1 MKKKNRKKQF
11 LALVLALSL
20 GIMPVDS
27 SVFAASDFISDTQDN
42 NITDNTQD
50 FEAEGTDG
58 VGEVLASAI
67 SEENEN
73 SEERRLSANNIT
85 RLEIEDNTAV
95 VEFQTVTDAEL
106 VVSVYDEQQLQM
118 LASGNEYV
126 SEDDNTAEITISGDM
141 PQYFVATAYLLDEE
155 SHKPLCDSYTT
166 ELYRKNIQDLRN
178 STVDDYEPEKVLQL
192 EEGNEE
198 TNFAVF
204 NDQTVTAEEGTA
216 SNQLIDNGNG
226 TYTITNADSSFTG
239 LKVGD
244 TFSYRYSDGTVLLG
258 KVAAISVNG
267 TTVTIHKE
275 ANTDLEDYFDYVK
288 IEVDGSEGEWSVD
301 NSNLEDGVTAA
312 NTDTDVEMFADRA
325 ERVEGGGSIKYS
337 TSYNLYKKFGN
348 VKLTGSLKYSF
359 NFALDFYVTAKYQY
373 FSAKMDYT
381 TGISV
386 KVEGTLKLKEIPLG
400 RIQCTPVP
408 CVNVGFTPAFVV
420 EASGSVEWNGELKGS
435 IGGAYD
441 ANSGCKDL
449 ASRPTVNSK
458 LEIEGKLFVGLK
470 AAPFVSIISSDLC
483 KSTLSF
489 TGGAELS
496 AKKALYDTGKD
507 EIHTCKLCLQGE
519 INAKFTM
526 KLEVDIIKGVVNRK
540 RTWDLAKIKVKDFYY
555 SIDSG
560 EFGWSTCPHIAY
572 AVNVTVKDKDGKEI
586 EGTSILTVG
595 DRKTAEWVK
604 IVTPKGN
611 VDSVEATG
619 SKKTKIYLPNGSYV
633 VQAAQGEMK
642 GEANLTVHSRGTQ
655 VEVKLNKKTESGGTG
670 TGDQASGKDGNITWR
685 LAEDGTLYIEGQG
698 DMPDY
703 DGKRKCPWSEFEITK
718 VIVRKGITSIGDA
731 AFCECYYLTSVE
743 LPEGITSIGDMAFC
757 SCGNLTSIRLPE
769 GVTSIGGAAFC
780 ECYYLTSIE
789 LPKGVTS
796 IESSTFQNC
805 RRLTSIKLPKGIT
818 SIGAD
823 AFMYCFNLTSIELP
837 EKITSIGFCAF
848 ESCESLSNIKLPEN
862 VSEMGSSVFNQCTS
876 LKSIYFKGNKPGR
889 LEGTLGDNGEGCLYG
904 LSDVTIYYP
913 KNNSTWDGIKA
924 EELGGTN
931 IKWIA
936 YDPTTLSLASD
947 SIEIADEVDNPS
959 ANFSDNA
966 VNESEIEI
974 SEEDISAESEEN
986 QAIKPEIPD
995 QSEVSI
1001 EEEDES
1007 DALESEDVEITD
1019 QAIEPEIPDQSEVSI
1034 EEEDESDAFESE
1046 DVEITEF
1053 DPPTSNAQE
1062 ETKTGASMMFANL
1075 VPHSRYLFVM
1085 VKDENADNLLEA
1097 SNLLYI
1103 GQKAAD
1109 ETGTVSFRYMLRE
1122 NFESPVSKVFG
1133 AALKEISNTK
1143 VALSKTSYRYDGKA
1157 KTPSVRVQDGEY
1169 LLQAGTDY
1177 NVTYSNNVN
1186 VGKATVIIAGTG
1198 NYAGS
1203 ISVDFEIK
1211 KASNVIKAADIIK
1224 NVSGKAQTV
1233 KVNAKVNAGAKLTY
1247 SSNNK
1252 SVKVNA
1258 KGKVT
1263 IAKKFTGKAVITIT
1277 AAETNKYKKTSM
1289 HITVTVRP
1297 SGTSLSGLS
1306 NKSKGRVKVSWKRNK
1321 SVTGYRIQYSIDKKF
1336 KKAVK
1341 NVNVNKNKTTTVTLS
1356 KLKKGKTYYV
1366 RIATY
1371 KKVGEKVYSSWSKTK
1386 KIRIKN

>member
-11 LALVLALSL
+11 LALMLALSL

-27 SVFAASDFISDTQDN
+27 SAFAASDLISDTQDN

-50 FEAEGTDG
+50 FEVEGTDG

-67 SEENEN
+67 SEENKN
-73 SEERRLSANNIT
+73 SEERRLSADNIT
-85 RLEIEDNTAV
+85 GLEIEDNTAV

-106 VVSVYDEQQLQM
+106 VVAVYDEQQLQM

-155 SHKPLCDSYTT
+155 SHEPLCDAYTT
-166 ELYRKNIQDLRN
+166 ELYTKNIQDLRN

-226 TYTITNADSSFTG
+226 TYTITNADSSFTE
-239 LKVGD
+239 LKEGD

-267 TTVTIHKE
+267 TTVTIKKE
-275 ANTDLEDYFDYVK
+275 ADTDLEDYFDYVK
-288 IEVDGSEGEWSVD
+288 IETDSSQGEWSVD
-301 NSNLEDGVTAA
+301 NSNMEDGVTAA
-312 NTDTDVEMFADRA
+312 ETDTDAETFADRA
-325 ERVEGGGSIKYS
+325 ARIEGGGSLEYS
-337 TSYNLYKKFGN
+337 TSYNLYKKFDNDVKVTGN
-348 VKLTGSLKYSF
+348 LNYKFKF
-359 NFALDFYVTAKYQY
+359 KIDFYITAGYQY
-373 FSAKMDYT
+373 FSTKLEYT

-386 KVEGTLKLKEIPLG
+386 KVEGKLKLTDIPLG
-400 RIQCTPVP
+400 KIQWITPLL
-408 CVNVGFTPAFVV
+408 CVIVKFTPSFVV
-420 EASGSVEWNGELKGS
+420 EASGSLTWNGELKGS

-441 ANSGCKDL
+441 ANSGFKNL
-449 ASRPTVNSK
+449 ASRPTADSS

-470 AAPFVSIISSDLC
+470 AKPSISIISAELA
-483 KSTLSF
+483 LSF

-496 AKKALYDTGKD
+496 AKKAIYDTGKD

-526 KLEVDIIKGVVNRK
+526 ELEVDIIKGVVNRK
-540 RTWDLAKIKVKDFYY
+540 RTWDLPKIKAKDFYY
-555 SIDSG
+555 SIDRG

-572 AVNVTVKDKDGKEI
+572 AVNVTVKDKDGKETK
-586 EGTSILTVG
+586 GTSILTVG
-595 DRKTAEWVK
+595 DRKTAEQVK

-611 VDSVEATG
+611 VDSVEATD
-619 SKKTKIYLPNGSYV
+619 SKQTKIYLPNGSYV

-655 VEVKLNKKTESGGTG
+655 VEVKLNKKTGSGGTG

-685 LAEDGTLYIEGQG
+685 LTEDGTLYIEGKG

-703 DGKRKCPWSEFEITK
+703 YIVSSAFGNAPWSGLKINK
-718 VIVRKGITSIGDA
+718 AIVGKELTSIGNF
-731 AFCECYYLTSVE
+731 AFYGCSSLSSIEI
-743 LPEGITSIGDMAFC
+743 PEEVTSIGNGAFC
-757 SCGNLTSIRLPE
+757 GCSSLSSIEIPE
-769 GVTSIGGAAFC
+769 GVTSIGNSAFADC
-780 ECYYLTSIE
+780 SSLSSIE
-789 LPKGVTS
+789 IPEGVTS
-796 IESSTFQNC
+796 IGNGAFYGCSS
-805 RRLTSIKLPKGIT
+805 LSSIEIPEEVTSIENFAFAGCSSLSSIEIPEGVT
-818 SIGAD
+818 SIGNN
-823 AFMYCFNLTSIELP
+823 AFEYCSSLSSIEIP
-837 EKITSIGFCAF
+837 EGVTSIGRGAF
-848 ESCESLSNIKLPEN
+848 ADCSSLSSIEIPR
-862 VSEMGSSVFNQCTS
+862 SVFEIGNCVFRDCEL
-876 LKSIYFKGNKPGR
+876 LKSVYFKGNKPFMDKNEAFKEYFLTGF
-889 LEGTLGDNGEGCLYG
+889 
-904 LSDVTIYYP
+904 SDATIYYP
-913 KNNSTWDGIKA
+913 QNNSTWDGIES
-924 EELGGTN
+924 EELDGTN
-931 IKWIA
+931 IKWVA
-936 YDPTTLSLASD
+936 YDPTTLSLTSD
-947 SIEIADEVDNPS
+947 SIEIVDEADTQSSE
-959 ANFSDNA
+959 FTDNA

-974 SEEDISAESEEN
+974 LEKNISAESEEDLT
-986 QAIKPEIPD
+986 IEPETSD
-995 QSEVSI
+995 QNEMTI
-1001 EEEDES
+1001 EEED
-1007 DALESEDVEITD
+1007 
-1019 QAIEPEIPDQSEVSI
+1019 
-1034 EEEDESDAFESE
+1034 ESE

-1062 ETKTGASMMFANL
+1062 ETKTGASMMFSNL
-1075 VPHSRYLFVM
+1075 IPHSRYLFVM
-1085 VKDENADNLLEA
+1085 VKDENADKLLEA

-1133 AALKEISNTK
+1133 AALKEIRNMK
-1143 VALSKTSYRYDGKA
+1143 VALSETSYTYDGKA

-1177 NVTYSNNVN
+1177 TVTYSNNIN
-1186 VGKATVIIAGTG
+1186 VGKATVTITGTG
-1198 NYAGS
+1198 NYTGS
-1203 ISVDFEIK
+1203 ISVNFEIK
-1211 KASNVIKAADIIK
+1211 KASNVIKAAAIIK
-1224 NVSGKAQTV
+1224 NVSGKPQTV
-1233 KVNAKVNAGAKLTY
+1233 KINAKVNDGAKLTY

-1258 KGKVT
+1258 KGTVT

-1277 AAETNKYKKTSM
+1277 AAETGKYKKTST

-1306 NKSKGRVKVSWKRNK
+1306 NKSKGKVKVSWKRNK
-1321 SVTGYRIQYSIDKKF
+1321 AVTGYRIQYSTDKKF
-1336 KKAVK
+1336 KKGVK
-1341 NVNVNKNKTTTVTLS
+1341 NVNVNKNKTTTATLA

-1371 KKVGEKVYSSWSKTK
+1371 KKVGEKIYSSWSKAK

>member
-50 FEAEGTDG
+50 FEVEGTDG

-67 SEENEN
+67 SEENKN
-73 SEERRLSANNIT
+73 SEERRLSADNIT
-85 RLEIEDNTAV
+85 GLEIEDNTAV

-106 VVSVYDEQQLQM
+106 VVAVYDEQQLQM

-155 SHKPLCDSYTT
+155 SHEPLCDAYTT
-166 ELYRKNIQDLRN
+166 ELYTKNIQDLRN

-226 TYTITNADSSFTG
+226 TYTITNADSSFTE
-239 LKVGD
+239 LKEGD

-267 TTVTIHKE
+267 TTVTIQKE
-275 ANTDLEDYFDYVK
+275 ADTDLEDYFDYVK
-288 IEVDGSEGEWSVD
+288 IEADGSQGEWSVD

-312 NTDTDVEMFADRA
+312 ETDTDAETFADRA
-325 ERVEGGGSIKYS
+325 ARIEGGGSLEYS
-337 TSYNLYKKFGN
+337 TSYNLYKKFDNDVKVTGN
-348 VKLTGSLKYSF
+348 LNYKFKF
-359 NFALDFYVTAKYQY
+359 KIDFYITAGYQY
-373 FSAKMDYT
+373 FSTKLEYT

-386 KVEGTLKLKEIPLG
+386 KVEGKLKLTEIPLG
-400 RIQCTPVP
+400 KIRWITPLL
-408 CVNVGFTPAFVV
+408 CVIVKFTPSFVV
-420 EASGSVEWNGELKGS
+420 EASGSLTWKGELKGS

-441 ANSGCKDL
+441 ANSGFKNL
-449 ASRPTVNSK
+449 ALRPTADSS

-470 AAPFVSIISSDLC
+470 AKPSISIISAELA
-483 KSTLSF
+483 LSF

-496 AKKALYDTGKD
+496 AKKAIYDTGKD

-526 KLEVDIIKGVVNRK
+526 ELEVDIIKGVVNRK
-540 RTWDLAKIKVKDFYY
+540 RTWDLPKIKAKDFYY
-555 SIDSG
+555 SIDRG

-572 AVNVTVKDKDGKEI
+572 AVNVTVKDKDGKETK
-586 EGTSILTVG
+586 GTSILTVG
-595 DRKTAEWVK
+595 DRKTAEQVK

-655 VEVKLNKKTESGGTG
+655 VEIKLSKKTESGGTG
-670 TGDQASGKDGNITWR
+670 TGDQTSGKDGNITWR
-685 LAEDGTLYIEGQG
+685 LTEDGTLYIEGKG
-698 DMPDY
+698 DMPGY
-703 DGKRKCPWSEFEITK
+703 YNRKAPWSDLEINK
-718 VIVRKGITSIGDA
+718 AIVGKELTSIGNYAFKDCSSLSSIELPEGLTSIGDWV
-731 AFCECYYLTSVE
+731 FCDCSSLS
-743 LPEGITSIGDMAFC
+743 SIK
-757 SCGNLTSIRLPE
+757 LPE
-769 GVTSIGGAAFC
+769 GVTSIGHWAFC
-780 ECYYLTSIE
+780 DCSSLSSIKIPE
-789 LPKGVTS
+789 GVTS
-796 IESSTFQNC
+796 IGDGAFWGCSS
-805 RRLTSIKLPKGIT
+805 LSSIKLPEGVT
-818 SIGAD
+818 SIGPW
-823 AFMYCFNLTSIELP
+823 AFYRCSSLSSIEIP
-837 EKITSIGFCAF
+837 G
-848 ESCESLSNIKLPEN
+848 N
-862 VSEMGSSVFNQCTS
+862 VSEIGYCVFEGCEL
-876 LKSIYFKGNKPGR
+876 LKSVYFKGNKPFMDKNEDEDYKDKEYFLTGF
-889 LEGTLGDNGEGCLYG
+889 
-904 LSDVTIYYP
+904 SDATIYYP
-913 KNNSTWDGIKA
+913 QNNSTWDGIES

-931 IKWIA
+931 IKWVP
-936 YDPTTLSLASD
+936 YDPASLSTASAGTEAVD
-947 SIEIADEVDNPS
+947 DADLRLPESQTEETEFTDDINSFEVD
-959 ANFSDNA
+959 D
-966 VNESEIEI
+966 SEADIFV
-974 SEEDISAESEEN
+974 EEEEN
-986 QAIKPEIPD
+986 VGEVQDPASSPD
-995 QSEVSI
+995 QNEM
-1001 EEEDES
+1001 
-1007 DALESEDVEITD
+1007 T
-1019 QAIEPEIPDQSEVSI
+1019 I
-1034 EEEDESDAFESE
+1034 EEEDESDAFESD
-1046 DVEITEF
+1046 DVEITELA
-1053 DPPTSNAQE
+1053 PPTSNAQE
-1062 ETKTGASMMFANL
+1062 ETKTGASMMFSKL

-1103 GQKAAD
+1103 GEKAAD

-1133 AALKEISNTK
+1133 AALKEISNMK
-1143 VALSKTSYRYDGKA
+1143 VALSETSYTYDGKA
-1157 KTPSVRVQDGEY
+1157 KTPSVRVQDDGY

-1177 NVTYSNNVN
+1177 NVIYSNNRN
-1186 VGKATVIIAGTG
+1186 VGKATVTITGTG
-1198 NYAGS
+1198 NYTGS
-1203 ISVDFEIK
+1203 ISINFEIK
-1211 KASNVIKAADIIK
+1211 KASNVIKAAAIIK
-1224 NVSGKAQTV
+1224 NVSGKTQTV
-1233 KVNAKVNAGAKLTY
+1233 KINAKVNDGAKLTY

-1258 KGKVT
+1258 KGKIT
-1263 IAKKFTGKAVITIT
+1263 IARKFTGKAVITIT
-1277 AAETNKYKKTSM
+1277 AAETGKYKKTTT

-1297 SGTSLSGLS
+1297 NGTSLSGLS
-1306 NKSKGRVKVSWKRNK
+1306 NKSKGRAKVSWKRNK
-1321 SVTGYRIQYSIDKKF
+1321 AVTGYRIQYSTDKKF
-1336 KKAVK
+1336 KKGVK
-1341 NVNVNKNKTTTVTLS
+1341 NVNVNKNKTTTATLA

-1371 KKVGEKVYSSWSKTK
+1371 KKVGEKIYSSWSKAK
-1386 KIRIKN
+1386 KIRIKK

>member
-11 LALVLALSL
+11 LALMLALSL

-27 SVFAASDFISDTQDN
+27 SAFAASDLISDTQDN

-50 FEAEGTDG
+50 FEVEGTDG

-67 SEENEN
+67 SEENKN
-73 SEERRLSANNIT
+73 SEERRLSADNIT
-85 RLEIEDNTAV
+85 GLEIEDNTAV

-106 VVSVYDEQQLQM
+106 VVAVYDEQQLQM

-155 SHKPLCDSYTT
+155 SHEPLCDAYTT
-166 ELYRKNIQDLRN
+166 ELYTKNIQDLRN

-226 TYTITNADSSFTG
+226 TYTITNADSSFTE
-239 LKVGD
+239 LKEGD

-267 TTVTIHKE
+267 TTVTIKKE
-275 ANTDLEDYFDYVK
+275 ADTDLEDYFDYVK
-288 IEVDGSEGEWSVD
+288 IETDSSQGEWSVD
-301 NSNLEDGVTAA
+301 NSNMEDGVTAA
-312 NTDTDVEMFADRA
+312 ETDTDAETFADRA
-325 ERVEGGGSIKYS
+325 ARIEGGGSLEYS
-337 TSYNLYKKFGN
+337 TSYNLYKKFDNDVKVTGN
-348 VKLTGSLKYSF
+348 LNYKFKF
-359 NFALDFYVTAKYQY
+359 KIDFYITAGYQY
-373 FSAKMDYT
+373 FSTKLEYT

-386 KVEGTLKLKEIPLG
+386 KVEGKLKLTDIPLG
-400 RIQCTPVP
+400 KIQWITPLL
-408 CVNVGFTPAFVV
+408 CVIVKFTPSFVV
-420 EASGSVEWNGELKGS
+420 EASGSLTWNGELKGS

-441 ANSGCKDL
+441 ANSGFKNL
-449 ASRPTVNSK
+449 ASRPTADSS

-470 AAPFVSIISSDLC
+470 AKPSISIISAELA
-483 KSTLSF
+483 LSF

-496 AKKALYDTGKD
+496 AKKAIYDTGKD

-526 KLEVDIIKGVVNRK
+526 ELEVDIIKGVVNRK
-540 RTWDLAKIKVKDFYY
+540 RTWDLPKIKAKDFYY
-555 SIDSG
+555 SIDRG

-572 AVNVTVKDKDGKEI
+572 AVNVTVKDKDGKETK
-586 EGTSILTVG
+586 GTSILTVG
-595 DRKTAEWVK
+595 DRKTAEQVK

-611 VDSVEATG
+611 VDSVEATD
-619 SKKTKIYLPNGSYV
+619 SKQTKIYLPNGSYV

-655 VEVKLNKKTESGGTG
+655 VEVKLNKKTGSGGTG

-685 LAEDGTLYIEGQG
+685 LTEDGTLYIEGKG

-703 DGKRKCPWSEFEITK
+703 YIVSSAFGNAPWSGLKINK
-718 VIVRKGITSIGDA
+718 AIVGKELTSIGNF
-731 AFCECYYLTSVE
+731 AFYGCSSLS
-743 LPEGITSIGDMAFC
+743 SIE
-757 SCGNLTSIRLPE
+757 IPE
-769 GVTSIGGAAFC
+769 GVTSIGNGAFYGC
-780 ECYYLTSIE
+780 SSLSSIEIPEEVTSIE
-789 LPKGVTS
+789 NFAFAGCSSLSSIEIPEGVTS
-796 IESSTFQNC
+796 IGNNAFEYCSS
-805 RRLTSIKLPKGIT
+805 LSSIEIPEGVT
-818 SIGAD
+818 SIGRGAFAD
-823 AFMYCFNLTSIELP
+823 CSSLSSIEIP
-837 EKITSIGFCAF
+837 R
-848 ESCESLSNIKLPEN
+848 
-862 VSEMGSSVFNQCTS
+862 SVFEIGNCVFRDCEL
-876 LKSIYFKGNKPGR
+876 LKSVYFKGNKPFMDKNEAFKEYFLTGF
-889 LEGTLGDNGEGCLYG
+889 
-904 LSDVTIYYP
+904 SDATIYYP
-913 KNNSTWDGIKA
+913 QNNSTWDGIES
-924 EELGGTN
+924 EELDGTN
-931 IKWIA
+931 IKWVA
-936 YDPTTLSLASD
+936 YDPTTLSLTSD
-947 SIEIADEVDNPS
+947 SIEIVDEADTQSSE
-959 ANFSDNA
+959 FTDNA

-974 SEEDISAESEEN
+974 LEKNISAESEEDLT
-986 QAIKPEIPD
+986 IEPETSD
-995 QSEVSI
+995 QNEMTI
-1001 EEEDES
+1001 EEED
-1007 DALESEDVEITD
+1007 
-1019 QAIEPEIPDQSEVSI
+1019 
-1034 EEEDESDAFESE
+1034 ESE

-1062 ETKTGASMMFANL
+1062 ETKTGASMMFSNL
-1075 VPHSRYLFVM
+1075 IPHSRYLFVM
-1085 VKDENADNLLEA
+1085 VKDENADKLLEA

-1133 AALKEISNTK
+1133 AALKEIRNMK
-1143 VALSKTSYRYDGKA
+1143 VALSETSYTYDGKA

-1177 NVTYSNNVN
+1177 TVTYSNNIN
-1186 VGKATVIIAGTG
+1186 VGKATVTITGTG
-1198 NYAGS
+1198 NYTGS
-1203 ISVDFEIK
+1203 ISVNFEIK
-1211 KASNVIKAADIIK
+1211 KASNVIKAAAIIK
-1224 NVSGKAQTV
+1224 NVSGKPQTV
-1233 KVNAKVNAGAKLTY
+1233 KINAKVNDGAKLTY

-1258 KGKVT
+1258 KGTVT

-1277 AAETNKYKKTSM
+1277 AAETGKYKKTST

-1306 NKSKGRVKVSWKRNK
+1306 NKSKGKVKVSWKRNK
-1321 SVTGYRIQYSIDKKF
+1321 AVTGYRIQYSTDKKF
-1336 KKAVK
+1336 KKGVK
-1341 NVNVNKNKTTTVTLS
+1341 NVNVNKNKTTTATLA

-1371 KKVGEKVYSSWSKTK
+1371 KKVGEKIYSSWSKAK

>member
-1 MKKKNRKKQF
+1 MKKKNRKNQF
-11 LALVLALSL
+11 LALTLALSL

-50 FEAEGTDG
+50 FEVEGTDG

-67 SEENEN
+67 SEENKN
-73 SEERRLSANNIT
+73 SEERRLSADNIT
-85 RLEIEDNTAV
+85 GLEIEDNTAV

-106 VVSVYDEQQLQM
+106 VVAVYDEQQLQM

-155 SHKPLCDSYTT
+155 SHEPLCDAYTT
-166 ELYRKNIQDLRN
+166 ELYTKNIQDLKN
-178 STVDDYEPEKVLQL
+178 STADDYEPEKVLQL

-216 SNQLIDNGNG
+216 SNQLIDNENG
-226 TYTITNADSSFTG
+226 TYTIMNADSSFTG

-267 TTVTIHKE
+267 TTVTIQKE
-275 ANTDLEDYFDYVK
+275 ADTDLGDYFDYVK
-288 IEVDGSEGEWSVD
+288 IEADGSQGEWSVD
-301 NSNLEDGVTAA
+301 NSNLEDGVTASDA
-312 NTDTDVEMFADRA
+312 GTDAELFADRA
-325 ERVEGGGSIKYS
+325 EQIGGSGSIKYS

-359 NFALDFYVTAKYQY
+359 NFALDFYVTVRYQY
-373 FSAKMDYT
+373 FSAKLDYT
-381 TGISV
+381 TGISA
-386 KVEGTLKLKEIPLG
+386 KVEGKLKLKEIPLG
-400 RIQCTPVP
+400 RIQCTPMP

-470 AAPFVSIISSDLC
+470 ASPFVSIISSDLC

-489 TGGAELS
+489 AGGAELS
-496 AKKALYDTGKD
+496 AKKAIYDTNKD

-519 INAKFTM
+519 INTKFTM
-526 KLEVDIIKGVVNRK
+526 ELEVDIIKGVVNRK
-540 RTWDLAKIKVKDFYY
+540 RTWDLAKIKIKDFYY
-555 SIDSG
+555 SIDRG
-560 EFGWSTCPHIAY
+560 ELGWSTCPHIAY
-572 AVNVTVKDKDGKEI
+572 AVDVTVKDKDGKETK
-586 EGTSILTVG
+586 GTSILTVG
-595 DRKTAEWVK
+595 DRKTAEQVK

-611 VDSVEATG
+611 VDSVEAIG
-619 SKKTKIYLPNGSYV
+619 SKKTKIYLSNGSYV

-655 VEVKLNKKTESGGTG
+655 VEVKLNKKTESSGTG

-703 DGKRKCPWSEFEITK
+703 DGERKCTWSEFEITK
-718 VIVRKGITSIGDA
+718 VIVRKGITSIGDY
-731 AFCECYYLTSVE
+731 AFCECFYLTSVE
-743 LPEGITSIGDMAFC
+743 LPEGITSIGDMAFYFC
-757 SCGNLTSIRLPE
+757 SHLTSIRLPE
-769 GVTSIGGAAFC
+769 GVTSIGGGAFANC
-780 ECYYLTSIE
+780 NGLTSIE

-796 IESSTFQNC
+796 IEGGTFYYC
-805 RRLTSIKLPKGIT
+805 SRLTSIKLPKEIT
-818 SIGAD
+818 SIGPD
-823 AFMYCFNLTSIELP
+823 AFKFCHNLTSIELP

-904 LSDVTIYYP
+904 LSDATIYYP

-936 YDPTTLSLASD
+936 YDPTTLLLASD
-947 SIEIADEVDNPS
+947 SIEIADEIDNPS

-1007 DALESEDVEITD
+1007 DAL
-1019 QAIEPEIPDQSEVSI
+1019 
-1034 EEEDESDAFESE
+1034 ESE

-1224 NVSGKAQTV
+1224 NVSGKTQTV

-1252 SVKVNA
+1252 SVKVDA